1 MDQSSLK
8 SLPMLEILR
17 RIVQE
22 VNAAPDLE
30 QALQIIVQRVRESV
44 GVDVASVYL
53 KDAERGQYVLSAT
66 EGLRKDAVGK
76 VRMGLHEGLV
86 GMVGEREEPV
96 NIEDAPTHPRY
107 RFISETGEQRFHGF
121 LGVPII
127 QYGKVLGVLVVR
139 QKELRR
145 FGDEEEAFLVTLAA
159 QLAGAIMHAGASGKV
174 AIALQATQEV
184 TTAIQGLPGAP
195 GVAIGQARVVYPP
208 ANLDMIPDR
217 AAEDPAREE
226 QTFMAAVAAVQDDLR
241 DYARR
246 MSAVLPAEELA
257 LFDAWLL
264 MLGGDSLVGETVE
277 RIQAGNWAPG
287 ALRETIAQHVR
298 VFEAMEDSYLRER
311 ASDIRDLGRRILT
324 RLQSDQPSGG
334 AVYPKTVLVGED
346 ISAGQL
352 AEVPLENLAGI
363 VSASGSSSSHVAILA
378 QALGVPAVMGA
389 RDMPV
394 GRLEGQVVIADGY
407 RGSIYINPSVLV
419 REEFLRLQSQESE
432 LTAKLQEV
440 AGQPSVTADG
450 VAIPLYLNIGLVSGV
465 EAEVHSEGDGVGLY
479 RTEVPF
485 LMQQRFP
492 GEEEQLRIYRKALE
506 AFAPRPVT
514 LRTLDV
520 GGDKMLS
527 YFPVQEE
534 NPFLGWR
541 GIRISLDHPEIFLTQ
556 MRAMLRASVG
566 LNNLAVMLPMVS
578 TVTELDIALTLINQ
592 AQGELLEEGEAVL
605 RPSIGIMIEVPSA
618 VYQTAAMARRVDFF
632 SIGTND
638 LTQYLLAVDRNNA
651 RVASLYQSLHPA
663 VLRAIGQVVREA
675 HGLGKPVSVCG
686 EMAGDPAAAL
696 ALLGL
701 GVDSLSMSV
710 SNIARVKWV
719 IRSFSRSEAEDLLE
733 QALKLEEPRA
743 IREMYNSVLELGGLG
758 GLVRAGR

>member
-1 MDQSSLK
+1 
-8 SLPMLEILR
+8 MLDILR

-22 VNAAPDLE
+22 VNSAPDLE
-30 QALQIIVQRVRESV
+30 QALQLIVQRVCESV
-44 GVDVASVYL
+44 GADVASVYL
-53 KDAERGQYVLSAT
+53 KDEERGQYVLRAT
-66 EGLRKDAVGK
+66 QGLHKDAVGN
-76 VRMGLHEGLV
+76 VRLYLHEGLV

-96 NIEDAPTHPRY
+96 NLEDASIHPRY

-127 QYGKVLGVLVVR
+127 QHGKVLGVLVIR
-139 QKELRR
+139 QKELRC
-145 FGDEEEAFLVTLAA
+145 FGDQEVAFLVTLAA
-159 QLAGAIMHAGASGKV
+159 QLAGAITHAGASGQV
-174 AIALQATQEV
+174 AHALLAPESV
-184 TTAIQGLPGAP
+184 TTALQGIPGAP
-195 GVAIGQARVVYPP
+195 GVAIGQAMVVYPP
-208 ANLDMIPDR
+208 ANLEAIPDR
-217 AAEDPAREE
+217 VITDTAREE
-226 QTFMAAVAAVQDDLR
+226 QIFLTAVATVREDLR

-246 MSAVLPAEELA
+246 MSAVLPTEELA

-277 RIQAGNWAPG
+277 RIRAGNWAQG
-287 ALRETIAQHVR
+287 ALRETIGQHVR
-298 VFEAMEDSYLRER
+298 VFEGMEDSYLRER

-324 RLQSDQPSGG
+324 HLQSDRPSPRV
-334 AVYPKTVLVGED
+334 VYPQTVLVGED

-352 AEVPLENLAGI
+352 AELPLENLAGI
-363 VSASGSSSSHVAILA
+363 VSASGSSSSHVAILV
-378 QALGVPAVMGA
+378 QALGIPAVMGV
-389 RDMPV
+389 RDLPV
-394 GRLEGQVVIADGY
+394 GRLEGRQVIADGY
-407 RGSIYINPSVLV
+407 RGSIYINPSSLV
-419 REEFLRLQSQESE
+419 RKEFLRLQSQESA
-432 LTAKLQEV
+432 LTEKLREISTQ
-440 AGQPSVTADG
+440 ASVTPDG
-450 VAIPLYLNIGLVSGV
+450 VSIPLYLNIGLISGV

-485 LMQQRFP
+485 LMRENFP
-492 GEEEQLRIYRKALE
+492 GEEEQMRVYRKALE

-566 LNNLAVMLPMVS
+566 LNNLTVMLPMVS
-578 TVTELDIALTLINQ
+578 TVTEVDVALTLINQ
-592 AQGELLEEGEAVL
+592 ARGELLEEGEAVL
-605 RPSIGIMIEVPSA
+605 RPPIGIMIEVPST
-618 VYQTAAMARRVDFF
+618 VYQTGALARRVDFF

-638 LTQYLLAVDRNNA
+638 LTQYLLAVDRNNS

-663 VLRAIGQVVREA
+663 VLCAIRQVVQQA
-675 HGLGKPVSVCG
+675 HHLGKPVSVCG

-701 GVDSLSMSV
+701 DVDILSMSV

-719 IRSFSRSEAEDLLE
+719 IRSFARSEARDLLE
-733 QALKLEEPRA
+733 QALELEEPRA

-758 GLVRAGR
+758 GLVRAGN